1 MVGPTS
7 SLVLLQLLAALSV
20 LSKPCRS
27 PHPYDNVDAS
37 NVVTMNQ
44 DQVVL
49 TGEETSDASFVPFA
63 GEKLVLNAVER
74 TITKVADQGNSA
86 ITYKVDSPPVIEAGI
101 RAYHLP
107 GKTSLLTLKPGDVS
121 LGLDDSL
128 NTSEHSPPL
137 PNEASTDKFKDEIK
151 WLTKVDELLAA
162 GKYNNREWIVFH
174 GVDDKKDLLMTKF
187 GSELWQLMLK
197 GSVKEC
203 EAKLTTKLP
212 LIVAEAKAY
221 VVKFGVLHTDI
232 HPGNVLWDEAASEP
246 TLIDWGRAEKVTGWT
261 QQVEKRVVDQ
271 TYNTYLKSGE
281 TKICHDMKGV
291 KPQDTEVAPFSETL
305 TLGDV
310 TRTIT
315 KVADQGDSAITY
327 KVDGPGWPDPFT
339 DINLVAYAKTGK
351 SSSASFT
358 EEIKWLSKV
367 QELLAAGKYNG
378 RNWIVFSGV
387 EGKTEILYT
396 DAIQDAW
403 KKGQAAC
410 QAAVEARVPLII
422 AEVKTYV
429 VRYGILHRDVHPGN
443 VLWDKAATTP
453 TLIDWGIATEEKS
466 WAKVEKQVNQQVERM
481 FLTGPTRP
489 CQ

>member
-49 TGEETSDASFVPFA
+49 IGEETSDASFVPFA
-63 GEKLVLNAVER
+63 GEKLVLNGVER

-86 ITYKVDSPPVIEAGI
+86 ITYKVDSPGWPDPFTGKNLV
-101 RAYHLP
+101 AYAKT
-107 GKTSLLTLKPGDVS
+107 GKS
-121 LGLDDSL
+121 
-128 NTSEHSPPL
+128 
-137 PNEASTDKFKDEIK
+137 STDKFKDEIK

-327 KVDGPGWPDPFT
+327 KVDSPGWPDPFT